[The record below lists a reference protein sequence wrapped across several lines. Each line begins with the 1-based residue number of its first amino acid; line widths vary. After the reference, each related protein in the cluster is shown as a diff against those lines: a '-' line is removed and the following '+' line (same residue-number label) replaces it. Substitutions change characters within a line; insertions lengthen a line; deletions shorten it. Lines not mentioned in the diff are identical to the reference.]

1 MTGCRFLVARL
12 DRENRMKFG
21 LMTQIQMPRPWTET
35 TERNNYWN
43 ALEQGVA
50 AEAAGF
56 TYFWI
61 TEQHFLI
68 EIGHCP
74 APDMLLAALSQRT
87 TQLRLG
93 LGVVLLPL
101 HNPVYVAERVATLD
115 VLSNGR
121 AEFGTGR
128 GTASYMVE
136 ALGFDPAEGR
146 DMGREALSAIIKMY
160 DSEFFEGH
168 EGRYY
173 KVPPRYITPRPIQRP
188 HPPLWIAATNL
199 ETYEYAGAQGFG
211 VIGVTRNS
219 TQDTKAAIDRYRAAI
234 SASTP
239 ETLAGRFANNHVA
252 VFGIACCD
260 QNDRVGR
267 DIACAAAR
275 WYYGDNDAELNY
287 ARFATAGGVAKV
299 RERIAAL
306 SNDDL
311 IENGMAIGGDP
322 DTICR
327 QIEKWAGTGI
337 DQMVFMIQAGHTAHE
352 QVKRSID
359 LIGEKVIPR
368 FASPAESPATRSA

>member
-1 MTGCRFLVARL
+1 
-12 DRENRMKFG
+12 
-21 LMTQIQMPRPWTET
+21 
-35 TERNNYWN
+35 
-43 ALEQGVA
+43 
-50 AEAAGF
+50 
-56 TYFWI
+56 
-61 TEQHFLI
+61 
-68 EIGHCP
+68 
-74 APDMLLAALSQRT
+74 
-87 TQLRLG
+87 
-93 LGVVLLPL
+93 
-101 HNPVYVAERVATLD
+101 
-115 VLSNGR
+115 
-121 AEFGTGR
+121 
-128 GTASYMVE
+128 
-136 ALGFDPAEGR
+136 
-146 DMGREALSAIIKMY
+146 MY